1 MIFNPQNHRLK
12 YLLFILA
19 LFVSTGCKDVTS
31 LRANNTQGQN
41 GMISDCQNQ
50 TDPWDTSLLQQ
61 ESSIVIQRIDDILAG
76 SSLEGQGQAVFLESQ
91 TYAVNPAFA
100 LAMFRKESSFAAIH
114 TRAYR
119 NRNPGNIIA
128 TGNCR
133 GLPSGATCSGNYGEI
148 STDGRFGVYANFQAG
163 IEAYFKLLAREYK
176 PGSKRNCADIL
187 CVITAYC
194 PPSECDVELYQQQVT
209 QWMGEYQ
216 CRLAGKSKEPNLT
229 TVYPENTLTDTAM
242 PPTTTTFAKA
252 QIGIQK
258 PLYLTYDPAKWNT
271 EKFNWAG
278 GSYEIL
284 INKKYGCIL
293 RDNEPMGTPENWQ
306 KNVFTK
312 QVGNLTYEINS
323 WTNIEDGI
331 TLLMIY
337 HYPPGNFENYR
348 RIELVNHQLNAQII
362 IPFVE
367 DINLCVPEA
376 EEVLRLSEE
385 EIVQLKTVV
394 DTTQIIPMDINNWTK
409 VIKGKCWT
417 GSLAIYSP
425 EAWRCISGN
434 QIFDLVL
441 NTGWIMIM
449 LSILKIH

>member
-12 YLLFILA
+12 YLLFILV
-19 LFVSTGCKDVTS
+19 LFVSMGCKAVTS
-31 LRANNTQGQN
+31 LRTTNTQ
-41 GMISDCQNQ
+41 
-50 TDPWDTSLLQQ
+50 
-61 ESSIVIQRIDDILAG
+61 A
-76 SSLEGQGQAVFLESQ
+76 
-91 TYAVNPAFA
+91 
-100 LAMFRKESSFAAIH
+100 
-114 TRAYR
+114 
-119 NRNPGNIIA
+119 
-128 TGNCR
+128 
-133 GLPSGATCSGNYGEI
+133 PSKT
-148 STDGRFGVYANFQAG
+148 
-163 IEAYFKLLAREYK
+163 IE
-176 PGSKRNCADIL
+176 
-187 CVITAYC
+187 
-194 PPSECDVELYQQQVT
+194 
-209 QWMGEYQ
+209 
-216 CRLAGKSKEPNLT
+216 EPNLT

-284 INKKYGCIL
+284 INKKYRCIL
-293 RDNEPMGTPENWQ
+293 RDNEPKGTPENWQ

-323 WTNIEDGI
+323 WTNIENGI

-337 HYPPGNFENYR
+337 HYPPGNFETYR

-425 EAWRCISGN
+425 DAWRCISGN